1 MRFLT
6 YIFVENITK
15 NTQAFVYW
23 GKTDSRPACPW
34 GNMKPDGPDY
44 VVTADD
50 ASNNDKDFSVIN
62 WLCCCIGY
70 KNTHLSKVQ
79 VWEMMDVIKC

>member
-1 MRFLT
+1 
-6 YIFVENITK
+6 
-15 NTQAFVYW
+15 
-23 GKTDSRPACPW
+23 
-34 GNMKPDGPDY
+34 MKPDRPDY